1 MDYGKKVQIHNFV
14 ILKYRV
20 DKTSFI
26 KVSSVNGEWSVS
38 YREDNIMF
46 LTLDMAGEENHEA
59 LHNVFT
65 AIYGTCQI
73 VDSEYTKEVFDAM
86 NRYFERIKDKK
97 KPVSEEEDAKI
108 IDEERK
114 KYELQ
119 EEMNHVKDNRRDTEV
134 EGGNG

>member
-14 ILKYRV
+14 MVKYKT

-65 AIYGTCQI
+65 AIYGTCKI

-86 NRYFERIKDKK
+86 NRYFERIKTEN
-97 KPVSEEEDAKI
+97 KPVSDEEDAKVL
-108 IDEERK
+108 DAEKR

-119 EEMNHVKDNRRDTEV
+119 EEMNHVKDDK
-134 EGGNG
+134 

>member
-14 ILKYRV
+14 MLKYRV

-73 VDSEYTKEVFDAM
+73 VDSEYTKDVFDAM

-97 KPVSEEEDAKI
+97 KPVSEEEDAKVL
-108 IDEERK
+108 DEERK
-114 KYELQ
+114 MYELQ

>member
-14 ILKYRV
+14 MVKYKV

-26 KVSSVNGEWSVS
+26 KVSSVNGDWSVS

-46 LTLDMAGEENHEA
+46 LTLDMAEENSYEA
-59 LHNVFT
+59 LYNVFT

-73 VDSEYTKEVFDAM
+73 VDSGYTKDVFDAM
-86 NRYFERIKDKK
+86 NRYFESLKAEKK
-97 KPVSEEEDAKI
+97 SVSDEEDSKI

-114 KYELQ
+114 MYEMKK
-119 EEMNHVKDNRRDTEV
+119 ETENVKDDRRDTQV

>member
-14 ILKYRV
+14 MLKYRV

-86 NRYFERIKDKK
+86 NRYFERLKTEK
-97 KPVSEEEDAKI
+97 KPVSEEEDAKVL
-108 IDEERK
+108 DEERK
-114 KYELQ
+114 MYEMKEN
-119 EEMNHVKDNRRDTEV
+119 EEKES
-134 EGGNG
+134 

>member
-14 ILKYRV
+14 MLKYRV

-46 LTLDMAGEENHEA
+46 LTLDMAGEESREA

-114 KYELQ
+114 MYEMKEN
-119 EEMNHVKDNRRDTEV
+119 EEKES
-134 EGGNG
+134 

>member
-14 ILKYRV
+14 MVKYKT

-46 LTLDMAGEENHEA
+46 LTLDMAGEENHDA

-86 NRYFERIKDKK
+86 NRYFERIKTENKT
-97 KPVSEEEDAKI
+97 VSDEEDAKVL
-108 IDEERK
+108 DAEKR

-119 EEMNHVKDNRRDTEV
+119 EEMNHVKDDK
-134 EGGNG
+134 

>member
-14 ILKYRV
+14 MVKYKT

-26 KVSSVNGEWSVS
+26 KISSVNGEWSVS

-46 LTLDMAGEENHEA
+46 LTPDMAGEDSHEA

-86 NRYFERIKDKK
+86 NRYFERIKTEN
-97 KPVSEEEDAKI
+97 KPVSDEEDAKVL
-108 IDEERK
+108 DAEKR

-119 EEMNHVKDNRRDTEV
+119 EEMNHVKDDK
-134 EGGNG
+134 

>member
-14 ILKYRV
+14 MLKYRV

-26 KVSSVNGEWSVS
+26 KVSSINGEWSVS

-108 IDEERK
+108 LDEERK
-114 KYELQ
+114 MYEMKEN
-119 EEMNHVKDNRRDTEV
+119 EEKES
-134 EGGNG
+134 

>member
-1 MDYGKKVQIHNFV
+1 MEYGKKVQIHNFV
-14 ILKYRV
+14 MLKYRV
-20 DKTSFI
+20 DKISFI

-46 LTLDMAGEENHEA
+46 LTLDMAGEENHDA

-86 NRYFERIKDKK
+86 NRYFERIKAEN
-97 KPVSEEEDAKI
+97 KPVSDEEDAKVL
-108 IDEERK
+108 DAEKR

-119 EEMNHVKDNRRDTEV
+119 EEMNHVKDDK
-134 EGGNG
+134 

>member
-14 ILKYRV
+14 MLKYRV

-114 KYELQ
+114 MYEMKEN
-119 EEMNHVKDNRRDTEV
+119 EEKES
-134 EGGNG
+134 